1 MSKIFISHA
10 SADTPTAL
18 AIAKWLT
25 ANGWDEYFLDVAP
38 ERGLAAGERWQE
50 ALKRAAGR
58 CEAVLFL
65 ISPTWRD
72 SKWCLA
78 EFLLA
83 KNLGKAIF
91 GVMIE
96 PTPLEMLPVE
106 MTAEWQIC
114 DLVPAEAELAERED
128 FQVHLDKPPIPRT
141 TVSLSAAGLAQL
153 KYGLQQAGLDAATF
167 PWPPESEPDRPPYP
181 GLRALDV
188 EDAAIFFGRDVALV
202 RALDELRLLRQQGTK
217 RLFVI
222 LGASGAGKSSFLRA
236 GLLPRLARDD
246 RHFLPLPIIRPE
258 RAAISGPAGLLA
270 SIEGAF
276 QRLGIQKNRAG
287 IRKTLNEPQGFP
299 ALLDEIRTHAH
310 ARIAI
315 HTTPPSSRQGLP
327 GPSAR
332 DGLNK
337 ELPGPSARDGLNEE
351 LSEPGSQGGQTNITP
366 PILLIAIDQGEELFG
381 ADGGEE
387 SERLLSLLREVTD
400 KVGVSALA
408 RTPTGRTI
416 PPSGITLL
424 GITLL
429 GFAPRRSPQPTIPPM
444 ATWKDPSF
452 SSPSARTPTNSSRP
466 APISRT
472 SRNISSACRPWP
484 GNNTRASS
492 KGRRPGRPPP
502 GKSFGWTRN

>member
-1 MSKIFISHA
+1 M
-10 SADTPTAL
+10 
-18 AIAKWLT
+18 
-25 ANGWDEYFLDVAP
+25 AN
-38 ERGLAAGERWQE
+38 Q
-50 ALKRAAGR
+50 
-58 CEAVLFL
+58 
-65 ISPTWRD
+65 
-72 SKWCLA
+72 
-78 EFLLA
+78 
-83 KNLGKAIF
+83 LGKTIF
-91 GVMIE
+91 GVLIE
-96 PTPLEMLPVE
+96 PTPLETLRIE
-106 MTAEWQIC
+106 MRSEWQLC
-114 DLVPAEAELAERED
+114 DLVKGAEREE
-128 FQVHLDKPPIPRT
+128 FQVHLDNPPIPET
-141 TVSLSAAGLAQL
+141 TVSLSASGLARL
-153 KYGLQQAGLDAATF
+153 KHGLEQAGLDAATF

-276 QRLGIQKNRAG
+276 KTLRIQKNLAD

-337 ELPGPSARDGLNEE
+337 GLPGPSARDGLNKGLPGPSARDGLNKGLPGPSARDGLNKELPGPSARDGLNEE

-366 PILLIAIDQGEELFG
+366 PTLLIAIDQGEELFG

-400 KVGVSALA
+400 VD
-408 RTPTGRTI
+408 
-416 PPSGITLL
+416 TLFFVKFWL
-424 GITLL
+424 LLNRLTLN
-429 GFAPRRSPQPTIPPM
+429 G
-444 ATWKDPSF
+444 
-452 SSPSARTPTNSSRP
+452 
-466 APISRT
+466 
-472 SRNISSACRPWP
+472 
-484 GNNTRASS
+484 
-492 KGRRPGRPPP
+492 
-502 GKSFGWTRN
+502 